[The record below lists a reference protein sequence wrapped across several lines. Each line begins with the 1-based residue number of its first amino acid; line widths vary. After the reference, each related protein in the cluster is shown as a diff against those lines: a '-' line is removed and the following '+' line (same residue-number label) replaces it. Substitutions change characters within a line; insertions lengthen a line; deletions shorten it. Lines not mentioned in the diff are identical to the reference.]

1 MPAQKKYVNI
11 HAAVS
16 AGDVKALELMVKAGA
31 SINEVDEKDKFTPL
45 HSACNVGALE
55 CLHWL
60 LWHGADTTVT
70 TPKGWTPAHIAAI
83 RGQDA
88 CLQGLANNNVNLSA
102 KDHRGSSP
110 GHLAA
115 AHGNSFTLNTIL
127 RSGTGF
133 LNETGVKDINT
144 TDKSGWTP
152 VHSACYHGRL
162 GCLQLLNKWGA
173 SIDEVDNL
181 GNTPAHYAAAEGH
194 LPCLKFLVS
203 MGISPTHIL
212 GARND
217 QGETPK
223 DVAQQFYKDTII
235 EYINGIEWE
244 RDHPEEAENL
254 AFPAHVAS
262 FTGDLD
268 HLRML
273 VENGVVNINERDDKG
288 STPAHK
294 AAGQGHV
301 HILQWLIEMGANMSI
316 TNQSGETPRDVARR
330 FSKLACVKLL
340 GRDPLLR
347 GEMEEGDD
355 LGYPALLAA
364 FSGDLEHLQSL
375 IEKGI
380 SNINEQDE
388 KGSTAAHKAAAQGHV
403 HILQWLME
411 SGADLTLRNTQ
422 GRTALDVA
430 RKYSNRTC
438 VKMLGGNPDDLDHLG
453 DWSDDEPTGTEGN
466 TDGASLPVSDKQKKE
481 SRGRARRKV
490 EDLER
495 LLEVAKRNYTQLGGT
510 LPEDRK
516 RLQTIRDKDKT
527 INELEAQLDYER
539 LRREKLEAQLD
550 QYRRDMAEL
559 SYRLQ
564 AQNHDDSESE
574 YDGYSRRQ
582 PRGQGR
588 PVSVKKRSGSK
599 KRSQD
604 EGGVFIK
611 RNVSKEQ
618 RGPRYQKVV

>member
-1 MPAQKKYVNI
+1 MKTDRYFISTLISYIAQKKYANI
-11 HAAVS
+11 HEAVN
-16 AGDVKALELMVKAGA
+16 AGDVVALETMVKAGA
-31 SINEVDEKDKFTPL
+31 SINEVNERDKFTPL
-45 HSACNVGALE
+45 HCACNVGALE

-102 KDHRGSSP
+102 KDHRGSTP
-110 GHLAA
+110 GHLAS

-127 RSGTGF
+127 RSGT
-133 LNETGVKDINT
+133 DINT
-144 TDKSGWTP
+144 TDKNGWTP
-152 VHSACYHGRL
+152 VHAACYHGRL

-173 SIDEVDNL
+173 SIDECDNIR
-181 GNTPAHYAAAEGH
+181 NTPAHYAAAEGH

-203 MGISPTHIL
+203 TGISPTHML

-223 DVAQQFYKDTII
+223 DLAQQFYKDAIM

-244 RDHPEEAENL
+244 RDHPEAENL
-254 AFPAHVAS
+254 AFPAHVAA
-262 FTGDLD
+262 FNGDLD

-301 HILQWLIEMGANMSI
+301 HVLQWLIEMGANMSI

-347 GEMEEGDD
+347 GEQEEAEG
-355 LGYPALLAA
+355 
-364 FSGDLEHLQSL
+364 
-375 IEKGI
+375 
-380 SNINEQDE
+380 
-388 KGSTAAHKAAAQGHV
+388 
-403 HILQWLME
+403 
-411 SGADLTLRNTQ
+411 
-422 GRTALDVA
+422 
-430 RKYSNRTC
+430 
-438 VKMLGGNPDDLDHLG
+438 
-453 DWSDDEPTGTEGN
+453 GTEGN
-466 TDGASLPVSDKQKKE
+466 TDGASISVSDKQKKE

-495 LLEVAKRNYTQLGGT
+495 LLEIAKKNYTQLGGS

-516 RLQTIRDKDKT
+516 RLQTIKDKDKT

-550 QYRRDMAEL
+550 QYRRDMADL

-564 AQNHDDSESE
+564 AKLGDDSDSES
-574 YDGYSRRQ
+574 DAGYGHQSRQSTKQR
-582 PRGQGR
+582 
-588 PVSVKKRSGSK
+588 VVKKRSGLK

-611 RNVSKEQ
+611 RNVSKEK
-618 RGPRYQKVV
+618 RGARYQKVV

>member
-1 MPAQKKYVNI
+1 MPAQKKYSGI
-11 HAAVS
+11 HEAVAS
-16 AGDVKALELMVKAGA
+16 GDVNALETMVKSGA
-31 SINEVDEKDKFTPL
+31 SINEVDDRDKFTPL

-88 CLQGLANNNVNLSA
+88 CLQGLANNGVNLSA

-127 RSGTGF
+127 RAGT
-133 LNETGVKDINT
+133 DINS
-144 TDKSGWTP
+144 TDKNGWTP
-152 VHSACYHGRL
+152 VHAACYHGRL

-173 SIDEVDNL
+173 SIDEVDNI

-203 MGISPTHIL
+203 MGISATHIL

-223 DVAQQFYKDTII
+223 DLAHQFYKDNVI

-254 AFPAHVAS
+254 AFPAHVAAFS
-262 FTGDLD
+262 GDLD

-301 HILQWLIEMGANMSI
+301 HVLQWLIEMGANMSI
-316 TNQSGETPRDVARR
+316 TNQAGETPRDVARR

-340 GRDPLLR
+340 GRDPYLR
-347 GEMEEGDD
+347 GEQEEADD

-364 FSGDLEHLQSL
+364 FSGDLEHLKSL
-375 IEKGI
+375 IEKGV

-403 HILQWLME
+403 HILQYLRE
-411 SGADLTLRNTQ
+411 AGADINLRNSQ
-422 GRTALDVA
+422 GKTPLNVA
-430 RKYSNRTC
+430 QKYGNRTC
-438 VKMLGGNPDDLDHLG
+438 VKVLGGNPDDLAHLE
-453 DWSDDEPTGTEGN
+453 DWSDDEALGTEGN
-466 TDGASLPVSDKQKKE
+466 TDGASLTLTAKQKKE

-495 LLEVAKRNYTQLGGT
+495 LLEIAKRNYTQLGGT

-550 QYRRDMAEL
+550 QYRRDMADL

-564 AQNHDDSESE
+564 SRMNEDSGSD
-574 YDGYSRRQ
+574 YDADYGSRQSRRQ
-582 PRGQGR
+582 PAT
-588 PVSVKKRSGSK
+588 SLTKKRSGSK
-599 KRSQD
+599 KRTQD
-604 EGGVFIK
+604 DGGVFIR
-611 RNVSKEQ
+611 RNVTKEK
-618 RGPRYQKVV
+618 RGSRYHKVV

>member
-127 RSGTGF
+127 RSGT
-133 LNETGVKDINT
+133 DINT

-152 VHSACYHGRL
+152 VHSACYH
-162 GCLQLLNKWGA
+162 
-173 SIDEVDNL
+173 
-181 GNTPAHYAAAEGH
+181 AHYAAAEGH

-294 AAGQGHV
+294 
-301 HILQWLIEMGANMSI
+301 
-316 TNQSGETPRDVARR
+316 GETPRDVARR

-516 RLQTIRDKDKT
+516 RLQTIRDKDK
-527 INELEAQLDYER
+527 
-539 LRREKLEAQLD
+539 REKLEAQLD

>member
-1 MPAQKKYVNI
+1 MYVLKRCLEIQYFILSKDFFFSSSPFSDVLVVYFRWIFHEITKIHVIGKKKLV
-11 HAAVS
+11 
-16 AGDVKALELMVKAGA
+16 EQ
-31 SINEVDEKDKFTPL
+31 
-45 HSACNVGALE
+45 

-102 KDHRGSSP
+102 KDHRGSTP

-127 RSGTGF
+127 RSGT
-133 LNETGVKDINT
+133 DINT
-144 TDKSGWTP
+144 TDKNGWTP
-152 VHSACYHGRL
+152 VHAACYHGRL

-173 SIDEVDNL
+173 SIDECDNI

-203 MGISPTHIL
+203 TGISPTHVL

-223 DVAQQFYKDTII
+223 DLAQQFYKDAII

-244 RDHPEEAENL
+244 RDHPEQAENL
-254 AFPAHVAS
+254 AFPAHVAA
-262 FTGDLD
+262 FNGDLD

-301 HILQWLIEMGANMSI
+301 HVLQWLIEMGANLSI

-347 GEMEEGDD
+347 GEQEEAED
-355 LGYPALLAA
+355 LGYPAHLAA
-364 FSGDLEHLQSL
+364 FSGDLEHLASL
-375 IEKGI
+375 IEKGV

-388 KGSTAAHKAAAQGHV
+388 KGSTAAHKAAAQGHA
-403 HILQWLME
+403 HILKWLLE
-411 SGADLTLRNTQ
+411 KNADMSLRNTQ
-422 GRTALDVA
+422 GRTPLDVA
-430 RKYSNRTC
+430 RRYGNKTC
-438 VKMLGGNPDDLDHLG
+438 VKILGGNPDDLQHLEE
-453 DWSDDEPTGTEGN
+453 WSDEEAGGTEGN
-466 TDGASLPVSDKQKKE
+466 TDGASISVSDKQKKE

-495 LLEVAKRNYTQLGGT
+495 LLEIAKKNYTQLGGS

-516 RLQTIRDKDKT
+516 RLQTIKDKDKT

-550 QYRRDMAEL
+550 QYRRDMADL

-564 AQNHDDSESE
+564 AKLGDDSDSES
-574 YDGYSRRQ
+574 DAGYGHQSRQSSKQR
-582 PRGQGR
+582 
-588 PVSVKKRSGSK
+588 VVKKRSGLK

-611 RNVSKEQ
+611 RNVSKEK
-618 RGPRYQKVV
+618 RGARYQKVV

>member
-1 MPAQKKYVNI
+1 MPAQKKYSGI
-11 HAAVS
+11 HDAV
-16 AGDVKALELMVKAGA
+16 AHGDLAALETMVKNGA
-31 SINEVDEKDKFTPL
+31 SINEVDERDKFTPL
-45 HSACNVGALE
+45 HSACNTGALE

-60 LWHGADTTVT
+60 LWHGADANVT
-70 TPKGWTPAHIAAI
+70 TTKGWTPAHIAAI

-88 CLQGLANNNVNLSA
+88 CMQALANNGINLSA

-127 RSGTGF
+127 RAGT
-133 LNETGVKDINT
+133 DINA
-144 TDKSGWTP
+144 TDRNGWTP
-152 VHSACYHGRL
+152 VHAACYHGRL

-173 SIDEVDNL
+173 SIDEVDNT
-181 GNTPAHYAAAEGH
+181 GNTPAHYAAMEGQ
-194 LPCLKFLVS
+194 LACLKFLVS
-203 MGISPTHIL
+203 MGISPTHVL

-223 DVAQQFYKDTII
+223 DLAQQFYKDNIL
-235 EYINGIEWE
+235 EYITGIEWE

-254 AFPAHVAS
+254 AFPAHVAAFS
-262 FTGDLD
+262 GDLD

-294 AAGQGHV
+294 AAGQGHLHV
-301 HILQWLIEMGANMSI
+301 LQWLIEMGANMSI

-347 GEMEEGDD
+347 GEQEEADD
-355 LGYPALLAA
+355 LSYPAHLAA
-364 FSGDLEHLQSL
+364 YSGDLEHLQNL
-375 IEKGI
+375 IEKGV

-388 KGSTAAHKAAAQGHV
+388 KGSTAAHKAAAQGHA
-403 HILQWLME
+403 HILQWLI
-411 SGADLTLRNTQ
+411 GAGANMSLRNMGGKTP
-422 GRTALDVA
+422 ADVA
-430 RKYSNRTC
+430 RRFGNRNC
-438 VKMLGGNPDDLDHLG
+438 VKILGGNPDDIDKLEE
-453 DWSDDEPTGTEGN
+453 WSDEEIGTEGN
-466 TDGASLPVSDKQKKE
+466 TEGMSVSMTERQKKE

-495 LLEVAKRNYTQLGGT
+495 LLDVAKKNFTQLGGT
-510 LPEDRK
+510 LSEDRK
-516 RLQTIRDKDKT
+516 RLQDIKDKDKT

-550 QYRRDMAEL
+550 TYRRDMAEL

-564 AQNHDDSESE
+564 SRELEDSGSD
-574 YDGYSRRQ
+574 YDSPGYVPRARRVQ
-582 PRGQGR
+582 
-588 PVSVKKRSGSK
+588 SAKKRIVPK
-599 KRSQD
+599 KKSHD
-604 EGGVFIK
+604 EGGTFIR
-611 RNVSKEQ
+611 RNVSKDK
-618 RGPRYQKVV
+618 RGSRYHKVV